1 MFYFRKEGYEMPSKT
16 IKQIH
21 DNMSK
26 IRNKDTAI
34 ELILRK
40 ALWKEGLHYQ
50 KNVSSIMGKPD
61 IVFKGRKVAVFC
73 DSEFWHGYNFEEHR
87 KDFKS
92 NQQFWIPKIQRN
104 IERDLEVTLTLRD
117 AGWTVIRFWGK
128 DIKRD
133 VGMCV
138 KIIKKALI
146 KEKNI

>member
-1 MFYFRKEGYEMPSKT
+1 
-16 IKQIH
+16 
-21 DNMSK
+21 
-26 IRNKDTAI
+26 
-34 ELILRK
+34 
-40 ALWKEGLHYQ
+40 
-50 KNVSSIMGKPD
+50 MGKPD

-117 AGWTVIRFWGK
+117 AGWTVIRFWGN

-138 KIIKKALI
+138 KTIKNALMQ
-146 KEKNI
+146 EKNI